1 MTEPV
6 ATADLADEI
15 GPDIRSCDTQFTQ
28 FGGREVFAGPITTI
42 KCFQDNLLVKQTLS
56 EPGNGGVLVVDGD
69 ASIHTA
75 LVGDI
80 IAGRGVDNGWAGVIV
95 NGAVRDSAILRTLDI
110 GVKALGTNPRKSTQT
125 GSGEKNVPIE
135 IGGVTFNP
143 GEIVYSDQDA
153 SSFAKASQKSR
164 DQAGASTL
172 AAIPPISTTSPSRS
186 WRPRRSST
194 SPLTETMPSA
204 ITSLASAPDSMR
216 FASLRN

>member
-1 MTEPV
+1 MIGTNAKCPPSMFTGWRVVLKGFRSGRRVTRRRPPRQAYSPENPPRGPLGPSPADYPVGMTEPV

-143 GEIVYSDQDA
+143 GEIVYSDQDGVVVRE
-153 SSFAKASQKSR
+153 S
-164 DQAGASTL
+164 
-172 AAIPPISTTSPSRS
+172 
-186 WRPRRSST
+186 
-194 SPLTETMPSA
+194 
-204 ITSLASAPDSMR
+204 
-216 FASLRN
+216 

>member
-1 MTEPV
+1 MSEATPNAFT

-15 GPDIRSCDTQFTQ
+15 GPDIRSCDTQFIQ
-28 FGGREVFAGPITTI
+28 FGGRTEFSGPITTI
-42 KCFQDNLLVKQTLS
+42 RCFQDNLLVKQTLS
-56 EPGNGGVLVVDGD
+56 EPGHGGVLVVDGGG
-69 ASIHTA
+69 SIHTA

-143 GEIVYSDQDA
+143 GEIAYSDHDGVVV
-153 SSFAKASQKSR
+153 R
-164 DQAGASTL
+164 DES
-172 AAIPPISTTSPSRS
+172 
-186 WRPRRSST
+186 
-194 SPLTETMPSA
+194 
-204 ITSLASAPDSMR
+204 
-216 FASLRN
+216 

>member
-1 MTEPV
+1 MEPGGACHGKGHGTRSSQSRPTILTPMTEPV

-15 GPDIRSCDTQFTQ
+15 GPDIRSCDTQFLQ
-28 FGGREVFAGPITTI
+28 FGGRDVFSGPITTI

-56 EPGNGGVLVVDGD
+56 EPGNGGVLVVDGG

-95 NGAVRDSAILRTLDI
+95 NGAVRDSAILKTLDI

-125 GSGEKNVPIE
+125 GSGEKNVPLE

-143 GEIVYSDQDA
+143 GETVYSDQDGVVV
-153 SSFAKASQKSR
+153 R
-164 DQAGASTL
+164 
-172 AAIPPISTTSPSRS
+172 
-186 WRPRRSST
+186 
-194 SPLTETMPSA
+194 
-204 ITSLASAPDSMR
+204 
-216 FASLRN
+216 

>member
-1 MTEPV
+1 MTDAIEFT

-15 GPDIRSCDTQFTQ
+15 GPDIRSCDTQFIQ
-28 FGGREVFAGPITTI
+28 FGGRTEFVGPITTI
-42 KCFQDNLLVKQTLS
+42 RCFQDNLLVKQTLS

-80 IAGRGVDNGWAGVIV
+80 IAGRGVDNGWSGVIV

-125 GSGEKNVPIE
+125 GSGEKNVPVE

-143 GEIVYSDQDA
+143 GEIVYSDHDGVVV
-153 SSFAKASQKSR
+153 R
-164 DQAGASTL
+164 
-172 AAIPPISTTSPSRS
+172 AA
-186 WRPRRSST
+186 
-194 SPLTETMPSA
+194 
-204 ITSLASAPDSMR
+204 D
-216 FASLRN
+216 

>member
-1 MTEPV
+1 MSEATAHEFT

-15 GPDIRSCDTQFTQ
+15 GPDIRSCDTQFIQ
-28 FGGREVFAGPITTI
+28 FGGRAEFAGPVTTI
-42 KCFQDNLLVKQTLS
+42 RCFQDNLLVKQTLS
-56 EPGNGGVLVVDGD
+56 EPGNGGVLVVDGG

-125 GSGEKNVPIE
+125 GSGEKNVPVE

-143 GEIVYSDQDA
+143 GEIVYSDHDGVVVRA
-153 SSFAKASQKSR
+153 
-164 DQAGASTL
+164 
-172 AAIPPISTTSPSRS
+172 
-186 WRPRRSST
+186 
-194 SPLTETMPSA
+194 E
-204 ITSLASAPDSMR
+204 
-216 FASLRN
+216 N